1 MAGCG
6 AHDVF
11 SFNCYRPEPETMLE
25 IVRRTKDMPAVIGE
39 YHIGGGDKGNLSH
52 GLIASPNQ
60 EERGKALEYYMQRA
74 MTHPCCVGAH
84 YFEMNDQPL
93 LGRFDGE
100 GMEHGLIDICGQE
113 FPPLVEHLIHTNH
126 CLYDWVRGIRKP
138 HGGQGRAGKSYSLQL
153 CIKTF

>member
-1 MAGCG
+1 
-6 AHDVF
+6 
-11 SFNCYRPEPETMLE
+11 MLE

-138 HGGQGRAGKSYSLQL
+138 TEVKGELERVIL
-153 CIKTF
+153 CNYV